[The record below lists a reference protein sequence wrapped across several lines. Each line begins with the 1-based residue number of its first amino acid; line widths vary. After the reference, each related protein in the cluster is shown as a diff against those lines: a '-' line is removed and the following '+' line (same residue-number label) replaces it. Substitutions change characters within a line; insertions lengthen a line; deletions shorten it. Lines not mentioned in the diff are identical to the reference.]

1 MRNRFT
7 IELSSMRVF
16 LAVSEMGSMTTAAR
30 KLGMTQSA
38 VSQAIRQMEEGLGV
52 ILIDREFRPLQ
63 LTSSGTIL
71 RQHAHRILADTDHL
85 TSALQAGGTVPG
97 LRMGMLD
104 SFAATVGPSLI
115 RTVSEYARDVF
126 VYQGFSPEHL
136 RGFRARE
143 LDIIISAELL
153 SCKAEELSL
162 LLLREPFVLV
172 LPKEHSE
179 YAQHSNLKQIARN
192 LPLVRYS
199 ARSTAGLLTDRYL
212 EKLGLINQ
220 RRLEVETAEV
230 LCSLVAA
237 GVGWAITTPLH
248 LLQGRPQFEGISV
261 QPLPEEGI
269 SRDLSLLVRR
279 DEFETMGRALTKR
292 THEILRAECLPPL
305 FALMPW
311 LKGVMKAGDDI
322 GD

>member
-1 MRNRFT
+1 MRNRFA

-16 LAVSEMGSMTTAAR
+16 LAVSELGSMTTAAR

-38 VSQAIRQMEEGLGV
+38 VSQAIRQLEEGLGV

-85 TSALQAGGTVPG
+85 TSAIQAGGTVPG

-115 RTVSEYARDVF
+115 RTVSEYVRDIF

-143 LDIIISAELL
+143 LDIVISSEIP
-153 SCKAEELSL
+153 SSRAEELSL
-162 LLLREPFVLV
+162 LLVREPFVLI
-172 LPKEHSE
+172 LPKNQSMYE
-179 YAQHSNLKQIARN
+179 QDSNLKQIARN

-199 ARSTAGLLTDRYL
+199 ARSTAGLFIDRYL
-212 EKLGLINQ
+212 ERLGLINQ

-230 LCSLVAA
+230 LCSLVVA

-248 LLQGRPQFEGISV
+248 LLQGRPQLDGIAV
-261 QPLPEEGI
+261 KPLPDEGI
-269 SRDLSLLVRR
+269 SRDLSLMVRR
-279 DEFETMGRALTKR
+279 GEFEDIGRALAKR
-292 THEILRAECLPPL
+292 THEILRSECLPPL
-305 FALMPW
+305 FSAMPW
-311 LKGVMKAGDDI
+311 LKGAMKIEDGQC
-322 GD
+322 